1 MSVPVDLDPQV
12 SCALAPRLGGLAPQL
27 CALAHGPAR
36 HPLGTMLIQSQAV
49 DSLLVCFQCV
59 CVCHPV
65 HVGATLLILISIIS
79 SRLRLL
85 TFFSR
90 PPLFFTFRAHLL
102 IHACADSHLRQS
114 TCANPHLRRLLLRF
128 PVSGYSLSIK
138 KICTKKK
145 TSSDHNH
152 SFLHWSQFQLLH
164 FFRTLKYTSIYSSC
178 HKQCKTRC
186 KAVQGPGVR
195 MHAYQ
200 KLVKNRALSI
210 DIKIKREAGS
220 KQEAGKKDKQKSDK
234 KWDRQ
239 ESKTQTK
246 SREQANEQTKRH
258 STRRQ
263 KANSQLIN
271 HSIIQTIRR
280 TINWLFIPSYRQS
293 EEQAII

>member
-1 MSVPVDLDPQV
+1 MSVPVNLDPQV
-12 SCALAPRLGGLAPQL
+12 GCALAPQLGGLAPQL

-85 TFFSR
+85 AFFSASSFFYFSR
-90 PPLFFTFRAHLL
+90 TPPDSRLRWFTLAP
-102 IHACADSHLRQS
+102 IHLRQS
-114 TCANPHLRRLLLRF
+114 TLAPTLT
-128 PVSGYSLSIK
+128 PVSGFRLQSVHK
-138 KICTKKK
+138 KNMHEKK